1 MTTTM
6 DQKVRA
12 LVHKMLRGLAGEP
25 AAPPDV
31 ANAAFAIMCLALS
44 KMTDAKQREELLAKL
59 EAAARDRVASL
70 MREAQAGDGPTWLQ

>member
-6 DQKVRA
+6 DPKVRA
-12 LVHKMLRGLAGEP
+12 LVHKMLKGLAGEP
-25 AAPPDV
+25 VAPPDV

-44 KMTDAKQREELLAKL
+44 KMSDAKQREELLAKL
-59 EAAARDRVASL
+59 EVAARDRVASL